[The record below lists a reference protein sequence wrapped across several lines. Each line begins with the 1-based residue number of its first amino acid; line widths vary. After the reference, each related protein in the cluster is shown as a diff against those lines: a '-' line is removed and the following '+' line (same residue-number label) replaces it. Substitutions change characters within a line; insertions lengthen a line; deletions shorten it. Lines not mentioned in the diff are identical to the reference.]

1 MDYNSYT
8 FKNKVVDRLMDDDKK
23 KKKKSSGIPG
33 TLAVGNVARDLMG
46 SPKPK
51 KVVSSVLKKAASVA
65 ANKKKL
71 KYKKTITPYKYKKTL
86 TKKYKNI

>member
-46 SPKPK
+46 PPKPK
-51 KVVSSVLKKAASVA
+51 KVVSSVLNKVA
-65 ANKKKL
+65 TAVKKKN
-71 KYKKTITPYKYKKTL
+71 K
-86 TKKYKNI
+86 